1 MLKTAIS
8 IRANIYHTAGENNC
22 SAQKKPRRDHNR
34 CHQVP
39 IRVQVGQKVLL
50 KNQRRMNRKCGKR
63 FRPFSVHLIS
73 NKKLCSSIS
82 KDIIQIDH
90 AFLLKPYLNLDETK
104 VSCKENHPPSAN
116 GKQLNGTETI
126 DLPSL
131 TEKQILTEEKFDN
144 YAFTKIPDKIVQT
157 LLVDALKSSKNFTET
172 CYMNRVTTGNLM
184 KKPFCLRRQKII
196 FFC

>member
-1 MLKTAIS
+1 MPS
-8 IRANIYHTAGENNC
+8 
-22 SAQKKPRRDHNR
+22 SAYQGSSGTKSASEESKKDE
-34 CHQVP
+34 QEMWKKF
-39 IRVQVGQKVLL
+39 G
-50 KNQRRMNRKCGKR
+50 
-63 FRPFSVHLIS
+63 PFSVHLIS

-90 AFLLKPYLNLDETK
+90 AFLLKPYLDLDETK

-131 TEKQILTEEKFDN
+131 TEKQILIEEKFDN

-184 KKPFCLRRQKII
+184 KKPFCLRRKKII

>member
-1 MLKTAIS
+1 M
-8 IRANIYHTAGENNC
+8 RANIYDTAGENNC
-22 SAQKKPRRDHNR
+22 SAQKNPRRDHNR

-82 KDIIQIDH
+82 KDIMQIDH
-90 AFLLKPYLNLDETK
+90 AFLLKPYLDSDETK
-104 VSCKENHPPSAN
+104 VSCKEKHPPSAN

-131 TEKQILTEEKFDN
+131 TEEQILIEEKFDN
-144 YAFTKIPDKIVQT
+144 YAFTKLPYKIVQI
-157 LLVDALKSSKNFTET
+157 LLVDALKPSKNLTET
-172 CYMNRVTTGNLM
+172 CYMIRVTTGNLM
-184 KKPFCLRRQKII
+184 KKPFCLRRKKIN

>member
-1 MLKTAIS
+1 MGNQGKYANAKYNLVNIEISEKEYPFDKETFNSVLKTAIS

-82 KDIIQIDH
+82 KDII
-90 AFLLKPYLNLDETK
+90 LLKPYLDLDETK

-131 TEKQILTEEKFDN
+131 TEKQILIEERFDN
-144 YAFTKIPDKIVQT
+144 YAITKLP
-157 LLVDALKSSKNFTET
+157 N
-172 CYMNRVTTGNLM
+172 
-184 KKPFCLRRQKII
+184 
-196 FFC
+196 

>member
-1 MLKTAIS
+1 MKTIV
-8 IRANIYHTAGENNC
+8 RH
-22 SAQKKPRRDHNR
+22 KKN
-34 CHQVP
+34 HQVP

-50 KNQRRMNRKCGKR
+50 KNQRRMNTKCGKR

-82 KDIIQIDH
+82 KDII
-90 AFLLKPYLNLDETK
+90 LLKPYLDLDETK

-131 TEKQILTEEKFDN
+131 TEKQILIEEKFDN

-184 KKPFCLRRQKII
+184 KKPFCLRRKKII